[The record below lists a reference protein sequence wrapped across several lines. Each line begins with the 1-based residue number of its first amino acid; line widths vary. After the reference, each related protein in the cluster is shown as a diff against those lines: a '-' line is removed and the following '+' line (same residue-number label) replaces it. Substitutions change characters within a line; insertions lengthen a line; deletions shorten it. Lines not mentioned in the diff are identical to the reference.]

1 VASPGVKSL
10 ERGIRLDLLIAVCA
24 LLISSLAMAASWLQ
38 SRETARQTQVLE
50 EQLGAQVWPYLSVS
64 ETLDGDTASFSIEND
79 GLGPAVFR
87 SLSVT
92 VDGKP
97 KSNVVDVL
105 HTILGS
111 RLAARK
117 PRNEHMKF
125 NIDYASVGGVLR
137 PGQTSEL
144 LGFTSKTFAAP
155 LFYADKR
162 ITIATCYCAIV
173 PGRCWHG
180 STSDPPQPVDSC
192 PEIPSDLLHTSA
204 YPNLRLL

>member
-1 VASPGVKSL
+1 M
-10 ERGIRLDLLIAVCA
+10 ERGIRMDLLIAVCA

-38 SRETARQTQVLE
+38 SRETARQTEVLE
-50 EQLGAQVWPYLSVS
+50 EQLGAQVWPYLSVN
-64 ETLDGDTASFSIEND
+64 ENLDGDRASFSVEND

-111 RLAARK
+111 RLHERK
-117 PRNEHMKF
+117 PHDEHMKF
-125 NIDYASVGGVLR
+125 NIDYATVGGVLR
-137 PGQTSEL
+137 PGQSIEL

-155 LFYADKR
+155 FFYADKR
-162 ITIATCYCAIV
+162 ITFATCYCAIV

-180 STSDPPQPVDSC
+180 STSSDAPQPVDSC
-192 PEIPSDLLHTSA
+192 PEIPDDLLHSSG
-204 YPNLRLL
+204 YPNLSLL